1 MERQNRRKEQPKAEA
16 SAPVQPAPAP
26 SAQQLIQAQRQ
37 QLWIRVV
44 RSKSTSKKR
53 DDFDREEEGPRE
65 TTKESKQ
72 SKSSEKSK
80 K

>member
-26 SAQQLIQAQRQ
+26 SAPANPNPAPAAVDTRRKQARP
-37 QLWIRVV
+37 V
-44 RSKSTSKKR
+44 KR
-53 DDFDREEEGPRE
+53 DDFDREER
-65 TTKESKQ
+65 SKKQ
-72 SKSSEKSK
+72 QRIEAVKIKSEKSK